1 MQKTNYRL
9 YNVCLIDIVT
19 YDMIKKK
26 QNISLQ
32 KIFVKNFLLFTVQS
46 T

>member
-26 QNISLQ
+26 TEH
-32 KIFVKNFLLFTVQS
+32 KFAKNFR
-46 T
+46 